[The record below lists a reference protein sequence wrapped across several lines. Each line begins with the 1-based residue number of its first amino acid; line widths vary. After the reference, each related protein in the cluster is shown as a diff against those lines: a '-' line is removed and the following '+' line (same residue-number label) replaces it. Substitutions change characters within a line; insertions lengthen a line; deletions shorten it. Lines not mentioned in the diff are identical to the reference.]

1 MVTPPTKSD
10 NVGFLIKFSKS
21 LPCAVPINCTPL
33 SAIVRHANASISVP
47 ISSTIIISGVWFST
61 ASIIIL
67 CCSIGFGTC
76 IRRAL
81 PIAGCGI
88 SPSPPISLDVSIIT
102 TLFCKSSDNTLAI
115 SRITVVF
122 PTPGFPR
129 NNTESPLS
137 LFNTSEIIS
146 TCPVTAL
153 PTRQVKPIIFP
164 LRFRMH
170 EILCNVPVTPARLS
184 PPNSPTT
191 RSAWS
196 NSSCVTT
203 FSLKTSLCF
212 LESSS
217 PLNLAS
223 GCRPRSKTISKS
235 FDRFLC
241 FEIFSRTSSGTM
253 VNISVKSS

>member
-1 MVTPPTKSD
+1 MPYQ
-10 NVGFLIKFSKS
+10 
-21 LPCAVPINCTPL
+21 INCTPL

-102 TLFCKSSDNTLAI
+102 TLFCRSSDNTLAI
-115 SRITVVF
+115 SQITVVF

-129 NNTESPLS
+129 NNIESPLS

-153 PTRQVKPIIFP
+153 PTRQVKPIIFRFDSVCTKSYATSQ
-164 LRFRMH
+164 LR
-170 EILCNVPVTPARLS
+170 LL
-184 PPNSPTT
+184 
-191 RSAWS
+191 
-196 NSSCVTT
+196 
-203 FSLKTSLCF
+203 
-212 LESSS
+212 
-217 PLNLAS
+217 
-223 GCRPRSKTISKS
+223 GCRLQTLQPLVPRGLI
-235 FDRFLC
+235 LPA
-241 FEIFSRTSSGTM
+241 
-253 VNISVKSS
+253 